1 MLIAPSITIKFRSF
15 GSNAK
20 YGLNTMAPVI
30 IVIEKRKSVSEDDI
44 NPS

>member
-1 MLIAPSITIKFRSF
+1 MLIVHSITIKFRSF

-20 YGLNTMAPVI
+20 YGLNMMAPI
-30 IVIEKRKSVSEDDI
+30 INVIENSKSVSEDDI